1 MRILA
6 VASNSFR
13 ESVRERVLYNL
24 VFFAILMTLSGS
36 LMSRL
41 SVRQDDKIIKDL
53 GLASVE
59 VFGTLIAMFVGVA
72 LVNKEVE
79 RKSLHPL
86 LAKPLER
93 HEFILGKFLG
103 LSATLLVN
111 TGVMT
116 AGLLTTLWFT
126 SGVIAWRLIEAIFAT
141 YLGMLIVVALAL
153 LFSTITT
160 SFAFAS
166 ICTVCVVIAGRFSDV
181 IRNMKEVMVDTPP
194 LLIDLLYYSL
204 PNFKN
209 FDLKDRIVYGDPVS
223 LSDLSWIALYAL
235 IYVSL
240 SLAIT
245 IGAFRNK
252 EFV

>member
-1 MRILA
+1 VRILA
-6 VASNSFR
+6 VAANSFR

-24 VFFAILMTLSGS
+24 VFFAILMILSGS

-41 SVRQDDKIIKDL
+41 AVRQDEKIIKDL

-79 RKSLHPL
+79 RKSLYAL

-111 TGVMT
+111 TIVMT

-126 SGVIAWRLIEAIFAT
+126 SGVVSWRLIEAIFAT
-141 YLGMLIVVALAL
+141 YLGMLVVVALAL
-153 LFSTITT
+153 LFSTVTT

-181 IRNMKEVMVDTPP
+181 IRNMKEVLVDTPP
-194 LLIDLLYYSL
+194 LLIDVLYYAL

-209 FDLKDRIVYGDPVS
+209 FDLKNRVVYGDAVTPG
-223 LSDLSWIALYAL
+223 DLSWIVLYAALY
-235 IYVSL
+235 VSV

-245 IGAFRNK
+245 IAAFRKK